1 MASRLKTLWNGRMIA
16 HPRRCHPMK
25 FHLSPRGRDESGHNY
40 RTPNY
45 GWFTEGFNTP
55 DLKEAK
61 APLAELSWPTN
72 S

>member
-1 MASRLKTLWNGRMIA
+1 MASRLKILWNGRMIA
-16 HPRRCHPMK
+16 HPRCHPMI
-25 FHLSPRGRDESGHNY
+25 FHQSPRGRDESGNNC
-40 RTPNY
+40 RAPNY

-61 APLAELSWPTN
+61 ALLAELSWLTN